1 MLMEG
6 LQVEQVFSLHC
17 RAPISSGGGI
27 GCLWGE
33 VQVLRTRAY
42 TTHSGGPSIANMTL
56 HATIL
61 GTKKMY
67 ENLA

>member
-1 MLMEG
+1 MLIEG
-6 LQVEQVFSLHC
+6 LQVEQLFSLHC
-17 RAPISSGGGI
+17 GAPISSGGGI
-27 GCLWGE
+27 ACLWGE

-42 TTHSGGPSIANMTL
+42 TTHSSGPSSRITL

-61 GTKKMY
+61 GTKKMD

>member
-6 LQVEQVFSLHC
+6 LQVEQVEQVFSLHC
-17 RAPISSGGGI
+17 GAPISSGGGI

-42 TTHSGGPSIANMTL
+42 TTHSGGPSSRI
-56 HATIL
+56 
-61 GTKKMY
+61 
-67 ENLA
+67 